1 MSAHPSKTRSRPWW
15 FRSLALWG
23 LVSYLG
29 GMGWLMT
36 LCTAAMAVVDGEHT
50 VRIESRHRGFFVIL
64 GHDRR
69 SLQGGDPASAH
80 AHDWLADVLTSMASD
95 SLSAGGDHVIDLD
108 RDPGLV
114 ARPGE
119 ASIRDSIARNA
130 SGVGVASV
138 PMPAVVPRNVPCR
151 SLAPGIDAGLA
162 PSVRVSRTHTLR
174 C

>member
-1 MSAHPSKTRSRPWW
+1 MISQASKIRSRPWW
-15 FRSLALWG
+15 FRSLAVWG

-29 GMGWLMT
+29 GMGWFMT
-36 LCTAAMAVVDGEHT
+36 LCTAALAVVDGEHS
-50 VRIESRHRGFFVIL
+50 VRIESRDRGFFVIL

-69 SLQGGDPASAH
+69 SRQGGSPEAAH
-80 AHDWLADVLTSMASD
+80 VHDWLADVLTSMASD

-108 RDPGLV
+108 RDPGLA

-130 SGVGVASV
+130 TGAGVALA
-138 PMPAVVPRNVPCR
+138 PMPAVAPRTPPCR
-151 SLAPGIDAGLA
+151 QAAPGIQAALA
-162 PSVRVSRTHTLR
+162 PSLRVSRTHVLR